1 MTDTGSSKKRFA
13 GLAVLGSLP
22 VVGLGVWWGT
32 VAEDRVLTVVLS
44 VSYLALLAMGGFFR
58 DVWRE
63 LRQRWT
69 GRVADRTDQAVRM
82 RLSRYARRYRRVLA
96 ASLRYVDLRGLAV
109 VGFYTPEL
117 DEVYVDV
124 SLMYQAPDRVPAG
137 LLTDDTGTGRLKLG
151 TLIGEPKPVVL
162 AVLGAPGSGKTTL
175 LRHTAR
181 HLCRSRRGRR
191 PIPVLLFLRDHAAAI
206 VANPQVALSELIGR
220 QVKQYGIDGA
230 AGWFELQLSS
240 GRCVV
245 QLDGFDEVADQRDRT
260 EVARWVERQCTRYA
274 RNDFVIT
281 SRPQGYRSARVEG
294 AVVLQVRP
302 FTDEQVDAFVRAW
315 YLAVESRASAGDGRA
330 AAKARSLDLL
340 DRLKR
345 SPELYELTVN
355 PLLLTMIA
363 NVHRESGA
371 LPGSRAELYGEIC
384 RVVLR
389 TRQEA
394 KDLPVLGAD
403 VKESL
408 LQRLAFDM
416 MQRRSRD
423 VSRDGL
429 LSALRRRGP
438 QRTEALT
445 AEDLLADLTSNGLL
459 IEREPDAYSFAHQT
473 LQEYLAAE
481 HVRTERLERVLVENV
496 TEPWWRETTLLY
508 AARTP
513 ADAIVRAC
521 LESTDSAALLLAVDC
536 AEQGTGLSQD
546 LHAQVEQWLEAA
558 HSSTAPPDLRKQVA
572 GSLVTRELRGRIRIG
587 DTAAVCRSPVSVS
600 TYSLY
605 RDFPGGGIST
615 TQPASGLGAKDATG
629 LVRWVNKATTGG
641 PSYRLP
647 SFDEVETPSVRAMI
661 REAGIGSLWI
671 TGEDGPELWTYRRG
685 GDPYEIDAETVRRRV
700 DADLRRPELP
710 QTRLMLLWLALAI
723 SKADG
728 GYARKLLGRI
738 HSGNGFAA
746 PVTRLDEALGLQVY
760 PGNLLHAGKSAL
772 GEFDWV
778 TDDIQAVR
786 RGGEPIGYDEAVHLM
801 STVESQLVGGG
812 GFHPHSWTDS
822 ALRKDPVGILERL
835 REMIGTVLGQAVEQ
849 VRREAHQTVEAAPD
863 FPTAF
868 LAQVPEQ
875 TEFQYLIPPGVL
887 REKIDEVCAAASSS
901 EPGTWRHE
909 VTGTVREF
917 GEGLPARTEVPR
929 ETFTATRLAA
939 LCLAGEPSLSAHQAM
954 FWEIVAGLTALEQ
967 SQENGLLSGAI
978 VLAVG

>member
-1 MTDTGSSKKRFA
+1 MTDTGSSKKRVA

-44 VSYLALLAMGGFFR
+44 VCYLALLAMGGFFR

-137 LLTDDTGTGRLKLG
+137 LLTDDSGTGRLKLG
-151 TLIGEPKPVVL
+151 TLIGQPKPVVL

-191 PIPVLLFLRDHAAAI
+191 PIPVLLFLRDHATAI

-245 QLDGFDEVADQRDRT
+245 LLDGFDEVADQRDRT

-281 SRPQGYRSARVEG
+281 SRPQGYRSARIEG

-315 YLAVESRASAGDGRA
+315 YLAVESQASAGDGRA
-330 AAKARSLDLL
+330 AAKARSADLL

-394 KDLPVLGAD
+394 KDLPVLGAEI
-403 VKESL
+403 KEPL
-408 LQRLAFDM
+408 LRRLAFDM
-416 MQRRSRD
+416 MREHTRD
-423 VSRDGL
+423 VSREDL
-429 LSALRRRGP
+429 LAALRRRGR
-438 QRTEALT
+438 QRTEAPT
-445 AEDLLADLTSNGLL
+445 AEDLLADLASNGLL
-459 IEREPDAYSFAHQT
+459 IERESEIFTFAHQT
-473 LQEYLAAE
+473 LQEYLASE
-481 HVRTERLERVLVENV
+481 HIRIEQLEHVLVENV

-508 AARTP
+508 AARTS
-513 ADAIVRAC
+513 ADKIVRAC
-521 LESTDSAALLLAVDC
+521 LESDNSTALILALDCAKQGVGLSEKVQEQVDRLLDRAYSPATEPELHKQLVGALL
-536 AEQGTGLSQD
+536 
-546 LHAQVEQWLEAA
+546 
-558 HSSTAPPDLRKQVA
+558 
-572 GSLVTRELRGRIRIG
+572 TRELRGRIRLG
-587 DTAAVCRSPVSVS
+587 DTVAICRSPLNERAVA
-600 TYSLY
+600 LY
-605 RDFPGGGIST
+605 RVESIAAIEAT
-615 TQPASGLGAKDATG
+615 RPAAGLGAKDAAG
-629 LVRWVNKATTGG
+629 LVAWANEVTSGG

-647 SFDEVETPSVRAMI
+647 SFEEVETPPVRAMI

-671 TGEDGPELWTYRRG
+671 TGEDGPELWTFRRG

-728 GYARKLLGRI
+728 GYAGKLLGKI
-738 HSGNGFAA
+738 HSGNGLA
-746 PVTRLDEALGLQVY
+746 PPATRLDKALGLDDF
-760 PGNLLHAGKSAL
+760 PRNLLYEGKSSL

-778 TDDIQAVR
+778 ADDIQAAR
-786 RGGEPIGYDEAVHLM
+786 RGGAPIGYDEAVNIM
-801 STVESQLVGGG
+801 STVESLLLGVDDL
-812 GFHPHSWTDS
+812 PTWDAS
-822 ALRKDPVGILERL
+822 ALQEDPVGILPRF
-835 REMIGTVLGQAVEQ
+835 RQMTGTVLGQAVEQ
-849 VRREAHQTVEAAPD
+849 VRREARQTVEAAPD

-868 LAQVPEQ
+868 LAQIPEQ

-887 REKIDEVCAAASSS
+887 REKIDDLCAAALRP
-901 EPGTWRHE
+901 EPGTWLHA

-917 GEGLPARTEVPR
+917 GKALASMHTEIPR
-929 ETFTATRLAA
+929 ETFTAVRLAA
-939 LCLAGEPSLSAHQAM
+939 LCLAGEPSFSAHQATL
-954 FWEIVAGLTALEQ
+954 WEIVAGLTALEQ